1 MSFTKHKYC
10 IIKQAVSKELT
21 RFVHDY
27 FWLKREAYDILLKY
41 KFISPFE
48 KIIGSYEAADDQI
61 PHTFCQYGDPAMET
75 LLLQLKPLME
85 QHTKLKLYPS
95 YAYAR
100 IYKKGDVLKRHKDR
114 FSCEISGTL
123 NLGGD
128 DWPIY
133 LSPTKN
139 VGLPEIDG
147 GKKGIT
153 TCSNAKGI
161 NLTLRSGDMLVYRGR
176 ELEHWREKFQGDH
189 CVQVFFH
196 YNSQKTPGALENK
209 FDLRP
214 NLGIPIKSTE
224 FTRLTK
230 NIK

>member
-27 FWLKREAYDILLKY
+27 FWLKREAYDALLKY

-100 IYKKGDVLKRHKDR
+100 IYKKGDILKRHKDR
-114 FSCEISGTL
+114 FSCEISTTL

-128 DWPIY
+128 LWPIY
-133 LSPTKN
+133 LEPNKN
-139 VGLPEIDG
+139 VGPPG
-147 GKKGIT
+147 GNIT
-153 TCSNAKGI
+153 ETSNNKGI
-161 NLTLRSGDMLVYRGR
+161 NLTLRAGDMLIYKGTD
-176 ELEHWREKFQGDH
+176 LEHWRERFEGDH
-189 CVQVFFH
+189 CVQVFLH
-196 YNSQKTPGALENK
+196 YNNQNTPGALENK

-224 FTRLTK
+224 FSRLTK
-230 NIK
+230 KPK